1 MAVPAKQKYDPAKV
15 DKLQEYLRLYNQK
28 GRPID
33 YEIIVDGLRAVRRT
47 SDPEEFSDHERFITP
62 ETRSIEIN
70 LYNGGGNSN
79 EKHIFFLSDEEI
91 KQGLSGLEIDS
102 RISEQVERQ
111 RREWQFD
118 LLQKENAE
126 LKAEVAELERENEN
140 LEKEKQALIENQ
152 SPLKGFLGEIGSS
165 FVESFIRRN
174 PSVMKSIPGGEALA
188 GLIATEPKVTLTEDD
203 TSVSFQERSQE
214 LDESDRSAIEFVNQ
228 LKQQFSKSEFD
239 NVLIIIQA
247 LANDKSRIDL
257 IINHINLK

>member
-1 MAVPAKQKYDPAKV
+1 MPVAAKQKYEQSKV
-15 DKLQEYLRLYNQK
+15 DKLQEYLRIYHQK
-28 GRPID
+28 GKPID
-33 YEIIVDGLRAVRRT
+33 YEIIVDGLRVVRRT
-47 SDPEEFSDHERFITP
+47 NDPEEFSIHETFITP
-62 ETRSIEIN
+62 ETRFVEIN
-70 LYNGGGNSN
+70 FYNGGGNSN
-79 EKHIFFLSDEEI
+79 EKHLFSMSDEDS
-91 KQGLSGLEIDS
+91 KAGLSGIEIDS

-140 LEKEKQALIENQ
+140 LEKEKQAILDGQ

-188 GLIATEPKVTLTEDD
+188 GLITTDAKVASSDEEPG
-203 TSVSFQERSQE
+203 VSFQQKSQD

-228 LKQQFSKSEFD
+228 LKQQFTKTEFD
-239 NVLIIIQA
+239 NVLIILQA
-247 LANDKSRIDL
+247 LANEKSRIDL